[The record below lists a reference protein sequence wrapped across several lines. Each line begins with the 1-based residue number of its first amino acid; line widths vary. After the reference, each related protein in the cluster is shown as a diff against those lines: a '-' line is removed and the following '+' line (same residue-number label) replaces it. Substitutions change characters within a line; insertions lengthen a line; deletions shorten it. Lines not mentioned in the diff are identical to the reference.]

1 MIIAIKG
8 KKNSG
13 KTAFIEK
20 LLKKLNGYR
29 EVVIKSSGHERIDDE
44 SKDTFRYRKAGS
56 RAALIAVKEESV
68 LFMDSMGLE
77 DAISFVRRKLAP
89 DFIIVEGYKSV
100 ENLKCRVVDVEEKPD
115 VEAIYQD
122 MIKSLKRRRMEI
134 FVDGKPLPMNEF
146 VEEMMYNVVK
156 SMLSTLKRGE
166 GKEVEILLHERA

>member
-13 KTAFIEK
+13 KTTFIEK
-20 LLKKLNGYR
+20 LLEKLKGYSI
-29 EVVIKSSGHERIDDE
+29 VVIKSSGHERIDDE
-44 SKDTFRYRKAGS
+44 NKDTFRYRKAGGK
-56 RAALIAVKEESV
+56 AALIAVKKESV
-68 LFMDSMGLE
+68 LFMESMSLE
-77 DAISFVRRKLAP
+77 DAISFVRRKLTP
-89 DFIIVEGYKSV
+89 DFIIVEGYESV
-100 ENLKCRVVDVEEKPD
+100 ENLKCRVVDVEENPD

-146 VEEMMYNVVK
+146 VEKMMYNVVK

-166 GKEVEILLHERA
+166 GKEVEILLRERA